1 MQYYMWGC
9 EGGGRRVVARR
20 LFFRSHRTPDT
31 LHPFHL
37 WDTQSGTGGMV
48 GAWGVGVWGVGGL
61 LQATYKLLLA
71 TYKLLISYLEYSKVP
86 KCGGPSKCT
95 SDSLHCNS

>member
-9 EGGGRRVVARR
+9 EGEAAALWHVGS
-20 LFFRSHRTPDT
+20 FFRSHRTPDT

-48 GAWGVGVWGVGGL
+48 GAWGVGCGLWGVGGL

-71 TYKLLISYLEYSKVP
+71 TYKLLRIQQ
-86 KCGGPSKCT
+86 GA
-95 SDSLHCNS
+95 